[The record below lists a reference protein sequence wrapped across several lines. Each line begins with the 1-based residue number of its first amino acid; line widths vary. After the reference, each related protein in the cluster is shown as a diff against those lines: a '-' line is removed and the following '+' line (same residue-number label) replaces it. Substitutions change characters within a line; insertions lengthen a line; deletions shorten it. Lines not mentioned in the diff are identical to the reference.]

1 VQLHLSF
8 LDIPEPEPET
18 HIWGR
23 LTDRQRAEAPDTIT
37 RLLTKTVLGD
47 ATNDD
52 IHDNDVTNISTN
64 NSEPAAYNSGS
75 EHQEP
80 NHD

>member
-1 VQLHLSF
+1 MQLHLSF
-8 LDIPEPEPET
+8 LDIPEPET

-23 LTDRQRAEAPDTIT
+23 LTDRQRAEALDTIT

-52 IHDNDVTNISTN
+52 IHDKDVTNISTN
-64 NSEPAAYNSGS
+64 SEPATYNNSS
-75 EHQEP
+75 ESQEP
-80 NHD
+80 SHD

>member
-1 VQLHLSF
+1 MQLHLSF
-8 LDIPEPEPET
+8 LDIPEPET

-23 LTDRQRAEAPDTIT
+23 LTDRQRAEALNTIT

-52 IHDNDVTNISTN
+52 IHDNDVTNISAN
-64 NSEPAAYNSGS
+64 NSEPAAYNGGS

-80 NHD
+80 SHD